1 MSRILDF
8 DDGFTSVNEPS
19 SEKYFETIELNS
31 DVNAGAPITLP
42 NSGTFIVGNNQL
54 SIYLNGIFQSILKD
68 YTEIGTIGNTSN
80 QIQFTFNL
88 LENDTLT
95 IKK

>member
-19 SEKYFETIELNS
+19 SEQYFETVELNS
-31 DVNAGAPITLP
+31 DINAGTPVTLP
-42 NSGTFIVGNNQL
+42 NSGSFIVGNNQL
-54 SIYLNGIFQSILKD
+54 SIYLNGIFQSIAKD
-68 YTEIGTIGNTSN
+68 YTEIGTVGNTSD
-80 QIQFTFNL
+80 QIQFTFKL
-88 LENDTLT
+88 LANDTLT